1 MPAFNNYDASSFDGV
16 RSSWQFRGDKLKK
29 LSRKRGGS
37 IVDLLNK
44 ADVTTTPTLVMSIG
58 GLGGET
64 LNEVK
69 KQLKKRV
76 KPQVAGNERVLL
88 AALDTCQVDID
99 SKKENLDNDNNNEIG
114 FLEDTEQ
121 IQIIENTTPQK
132 VEFVKTALDQDVPQ
146 HQWID
151 RGLPRT
157 IHIDR
162 TGAGATRQVG
172 RLGLSIGDNY
182 NHVKNEIKNKL
193 KVLSASGSLTALGAV
208 TINVILVA
216 GISGGTGSGN
226 IIDTAYMLYLAAKE
240 LGGICL
246 RVEAILYTPDVQKNE
261 PGINYY
267 NLQRNFIAAMKEIDN
282 YFKAEDTGEEYTF
295 KSDLF
300 PDGKLHDNGVRIGD
314 GMSIF
319 QGITLVQGYNA
330 AGAALDKK
338 IPVETVAN
346 YIVHQL
352 CDVKFQDIATGSF
365 IPLFDALL
373 SNELVADTGFHENN
387 LKLPKDNY
395 YYYRAIGYHDVEFP
409 IEEIMTVVANHVLV
423 ALHQQYQKEPEDNPV
438 AVVTRAGIYP
448 FCPKC
453 FEKGDNQQNMSRFVA
468 QVNSPNNYQDVKKF
482 RIDQLGTGFSHFDSY
497 PYDED
502 RNAQGWIKSAYNSI
516 VQSIQDEFM
525 HNGPYAA
532 LRLSQGV
539 CAVFDMALEE
549 TNKETAKKNLE
560 KNKNDSKQEMQRIQK
575 EMQENFLIDVANW
588 FSKEQIQKKVTD
600 FNGHL
605 ANYGAAIWEIHWFDK
620 CMQAVSRLREML
632 VEQHNKVFNQY
643 VGAFLSI
650 CDVLQAD
657 STAIVNA
664 TYTDRRFRAN
674 LLNPKD
680 LSNTDSRLFEV
691 IKYFINPQD
700 ISNLSQKFIESML
713 ENETAWVADT
723 NSRFDAIAKFK
734 DLFSTYFTKF
744 KQNIVQRFMII
755 KYTAE
760 DLVHHNIPIAQL
772 FSTLDSYINDT
783 NNHPDPWQ
791 DFEDDCQT
799 NYNIQPLHRAA
810 QEILRE
816 ALSIQY
822 CAVGDDNVVRNG
834 NTDFSHFPQYN
845 LLCLMQD
852 TPDIN
857 KIILGDPQANIDPLP
872 AYAQWLAGGNTRTA
886 TANIPSVFCMRV
898 VYKLPLFM
906 YKGFSECQKV
916 YYKAVTS
923 GSSNNAGM
931 HMDASQDNP
940 WIDFPQVLNMDALR
954 LIEGSTAMAS
964 LRDDYRYEKEMMVK
978 IKEQAD
984 YCQEP
989 FNGMIAKQQP
999 EDHFYCLY
1007 YPDRAFQ
1014 ENWDDC
1020 HTTLI
1025 AAFKEDIRAAANLI
1039 TSINL
1044 DDPENDW
1051 NRQFNN
1057 NFAQVPLSLKD
1068 RMTAAQYQIS
1078 VRKLHEIKCMLDSS
1092 EENMSDYEDEQDAGQ
1107 GGFYKVIRRSTKSR
1121 LLLKDVFAICHELND
1136 ELETIKNDLI
1146 EPIRSESIKKAKQ
1159 EKAAQELENETK
1171 DHANKVRLFFI
1182 ALIYGFMTIEHDEDN
1197 SKICLNIGQ
1206 QLCDGQEFLP
1216 FDYLGGP
1223 DMESE
1228 NLLYAVFT
1236 QFFLFH
1242 RKDDAAYWKQFEL
1255 DLNNANRPDKRSLL
1269 NHYNNFKALMSD
1281 MTRYYPNNTLA
1292 ASRSVSGLNQEWQS
1306 ATNCKFPHFADTKLT
1321 LDGLNQYA
1329 NPAAPFGFSIGS
1341 QLIRFYYEIK
1351 KLIKNYRLDDEER
1364 A

>member
-1 MPAFNNYDASSFDGV
+1 MPAFNNYEASSFDGV
-16 RSSWQFRGDKLKK
+16 KRSWQFRGDKLKK

-44 ADVTTTPTLVMSIG
+44 ADITTTPTLVMSIG

-76 KPQVAGNERVLL
+76 KPQVNGQERVLL
-88 AALDTCQVDID
+88 AALDTCQSDID
-99 SKKENLDNDNNNEIG
+99 EKKENLDNDNNNEIG

-121 IQIIENTTPQK
+121 IQIIQNTAPLK
-132 VEFVKTALDQDVPQ
+132 VGFVKTALDQEVPQ

-151 RGLPRT
+151 QNLPRT
-157 IHIDR
+157 TLIDR

-172 RLGLSIGDNY
+172 RLGLSIRDNY
-182 NHVKNEIKNKL
+182 NHVKNEIQNKL
-193 KVLSASGSLTALGAV
+193 TVLRASGTVDAHGAV
-208 TINVILVA
+208 AINVILVA

-240 LGGICL
+240 LGAIHL
-246 RVEAILYTPDVQKNE
+246 RVEAILYTPDVQKNV

-282 YFKAEDTGEEYTF
+282 YFKAADTGEEYTF
-295 KSDLF
+295 KSDMF
-300 PDGKLHDNGVRIGD
+300 PDGKVHDHGARIGD
-314 GMSIF
+314 GMAIF
-319 QGITLVQGYNA
+319 QGITLVQGYNS

-352 CDVKFQDIATGSF
+352 CNVKFKDIATGSF
-365 IPLFDALL
+365 VPLFDALL
-373 SNELVADTGFHENN
+373 SNELVADAGFRTLN

-409 IEEIMTVVANHVLV
+409 IEEIMTVVANHVLK
-423 ALHQQYQKEPEDNPV
+423 ALHEKYKKEPTDNPV

-453 FEKGDNQQNMSRFVA
+453 FETGDNQENMSRFVG
-468 QVNSPNNYQDVKKF
+468 QVRKPNNYKDVKKF
-482 RIDQLGTGFSHFDSY
+482 RIDQMETVFSHFDSY

-502 RNAQGWIKSAYNSI
+502 KEAQGWLKSAYDSI
-516 VQSIQDEFM
+516 VHSIQDEFR

-532 LRLSQGV
+532 LRLSQNV

-549 TNKETAKKNLE
+549 TNKANAKKDLE
-560 KNKNDSKQEMQRIQK
+560 KNKNNIKQEMQRIQK
-575 EMQENFLIDVANW
+575 EMQENFLIWLANI
-588 FSKEQIQKKVTD
+588 FCKEQINTKVNA
-600 FNGHL
+600 FKEHL
-605 ANYGAAIWEIHWFDK
+605 ENYGAAIWKIHWFDQ
-620 CMQAVSRLREML
+620 CMQAVGRLREML

-664 TYTDRRFRAN
+664 TYTDHRFRAN

-680 LSNTDSRLFEV
+680 LSNTNSRLFEV
-691 IKYFINPQD
+691 INYFINPQD
-700 ISNLSQKFIESML
+700 ISNLSQQFIESML
-713 ENETAWVADT
+713 ANETAWVADT

-734 DLFSTYFTKF
+734 VLFSTYFTKF

-760 DLVHHNIPIAQL
+760 DLVHQNIPIAQL
-772 FSTLDSYINDT
+772 FSVLDSYINDT
-783 NNHPDPWQ
+783 NNHPDPWK

-799 NYNIQPLHRAA
+799 NYSIQPLHRAA
-810 QEILRE
+810 EEILRE

-822 CAVGDDNVVRNG
+822 CAVEDDNVVRNG
-834 NTDFSHFPQYN
+834 NTDFSQFPQYN
-845 LLCLMQD
+845 LLCLMED

-857 KIILGDPQANIDPLP
+857 KIILGDTAAGIAPLP
-872 AYAQWLAGGNTRTA
+872 AYANWSAGGNNMTA

-916 YYKAVTS
+916 YYKALTS
-923 GSSNNAGM
+923 GASQNAGM

-940 WIDFPQVLNMDALR
+940 WMDFPQVLTMDALR
-954 LIEGSTAMAS
+954 LIEGNRANAG
-964 LRDDYRYEKEMMVK
+964 LRDDYRHEKEMMVK

-984 YCQEP
+984 YCRKP
-989 FNGMIAKQQP
+989 FNGMIAKQLP
-999 EDHFYCLY
+999 GDHFYCLY

-1014 ENWDDC
+1014 KNWNDC
-1020 HTTLI
+1020 RTNLI
-1025 AAFKEDIRAAANLI
+1025 AAFENDVRAAANQI
-1039 TSINL
+1039 TNINL
-1044 DDPENDW
+1044 ENPENDW
-1051 NRQFNN
+1051 NSQFNN
-1057 NFAQVPLSLKD
+1057 NFVQVSLKA
-1068 RMTAAQYQIS
+1068 RMMAAHYQIS

-1092 EENMSDYEDEQDAGQ
+1092 EEDMGDYEDEQDAGK

-1121 LLLKDVFAICHELND
+1121 LLLQDVSAICHELND
-1136 ELETIKNDLI
+1136 ELEKIKNELI
-1146 EPIRSESIKKAKQ
+1146 EPIRSASIEKAKQ
-1159 EKAAQELENETK
+1159 EKAAQELENEK
-1171 DHANKVRLFFI
+1171 SDHTNKVLWFFT
-1182 ALIYGFMTIEHDEDN
+1182 ALIYGLMTIEHDKDN
-1197 SKICLNIGQ
+1197 NKICLNIGQ
-1206 QLCDGQEFLP
+1206 QLCNGQEFSP
-1216 FDYLGGP
+1216 FDYIGGP
-1223 DMESE
+1223 GMESE

-1242 RKDDAAYWKQFEL
+1242 RKDDAEYWNQFEL
-1255 DLNNANRPDKRSLL
+1255 DLKNAKRPDKKILL
-1269 NHYNNFKALMSD
+1269 NNYNNFKALMSD

-1292 ASRSVSGLNQEWQS
+1292 ASKSVSGLNKEWKS
-1306 ATNCKFPHFADTKLT
+1306 ANCKFPHFADTKLT
-1321 LDGLNQYA
+1321 LDGLDQYA
-1329 NPAAPFGFSIGS
+1329 NPAEPFGFSIGS

-1351 KLIKNYRLDDEER
+1351 KLIKNYGLDDEKR

>member
-1 MPAFNNYDASSFDGV
+1 MADFNNYDASSFDNV
-16 RSSWQFRGDKLKK
+16 RRSWQFRGDKLKK

-44 ADVTTTPTLVMSIG
+44 ADITTTPTLVMSIG

-76 KPQVAGNERVLL
+76 KPQVAGQERVLL

-99 SKKENLDNDNNNEIG
+99 SKKENLYNNNNNNNDIG

-121 IQIIENTTPQK
+121 IQIIENTAPAK
-132 VEFVKTALDQDVPQ
+132 VAFVKTALNLDVPQ

-151 RGLPRT
+151 QGLPTT
-157 IHIDR
+157 IRIDR
-162 TGAGATRQVG
+162 SGAGGTRQVG

-182 NHVKNEIKNKL
+182 NHVKNKIKNKL
-193 KVLSASGSLTALGAV
+193 TVLSASGSLDAHGAV

-240 LGGICL
+240 LGAIHL
-246 RVEAILYTPDVQKNE
+246 RVEAILYTPDVQQNV

-282 YFKAEDTGEEYTF
+282 YFKAEDTREEYTF

-300 PDGKLHDNGVRIGD
+300 PDGKVQDHGARIGD

-330 AGAALDKK
+330 AGAVLDKK

-352 CDVKFQDIATGSF
+352 CDVKFQDIDTGSF

-373 SNELVADTGFHENN
+373 SNELVADTGFHTVN

-395 YYYRAIGYHDVEFP
+395 YYYRSIGYHDVEFP
-409 IEEIMTVVANHVLV
+409 IEEIMTVVANHVLA
-423 ALHQQYQKEPEDNPV
+423 ALHKQYQEEPQDNPV

-448 FCPKC
+448 FCLKC
-453 FEKGDNQQNMSRFVA
+453 FETGDNKEKMSRFVA
-468 QVNSPNNYQDVKKF
+468 QVKSPNNYQDVKRF
-482 RIDQLGTGFSHFDSY
+482 RIDQLEKGFSHFDSY

-502 RNAQGWIKSAYNSI
+502 KEAQGWLKSAYDSI
-516 VQSIQDEFM
+516 VHSIQDEFR

-532 LRLSQGV
+532 LRLSQAV

-549 TNKETAKKNLE
+549 KKKDNTKNDLE
-560 KNKNDSKQEMQRIQK
+560 KNKNNIKQQMQRIQK
-575 EMQENFLIDVANW
+575 EMQENFLIGMANI
-588 FSKEQIQKKVTD
+588 FSRDQINTKVNAFKE
-600 FNGHL
+600 HL
-605 ANYGAAIWEIHWFDK
+605 ENYGTAIWEIHWFDQ

-643 VGAFLSI
+643 VGAFINI

-657 STAIVNA
+657 STAILNA
-664 TYTDRRFRAN
+664 TYTNHSFKAN

-680 LSNTDSRLFEV
+680 LSNINSRLFEV
-691 IKYFINPQD
+691 IKYFIQPQD
-700 ISNLSQKFIESML
+700 ISALSENFIESML
-713 ENETAWVADT
+713 ENETAWIADT
-723 NSRFDAIAKFK
+723 NSGFDAIAKFK
-734 DLFSTYFTKF
+734 KLFSTYFTKF

-755 KYTAE
+755 KYTAA
-760 DLVHHNIPIAQL
+760 DMVNQNIPIAQL
-772 FSTLDSYINDT
+772 FNVLDSYINDT
-783 NNHPDPWQ
+783 SNHPDPWQ

-822 CAVGDDNVVRNG
+822 CAVEDDNVVRNG

-845 LLCLMQD
+845 LLCLMED

-857 KIILGDPQANIDPLP
+857 KIILGDITAGIAPLP
-872 AYAQWLAGGNTRTA
+872 AYAQWSAGGNNLTA

-916 YYKAVTS
+916 YYEALTS
-923 GSSNNAGM
+923 GSPKNAGM

-940 WIDFPQVLNMDALR
+940 WMDFPQVLSMDALR
-954 LIEGSTAMAS
+954 LIEGDKARAG
-964 LRDDYRYEKEMMVK
+964 LRDDYRHEKEMMET
-978 IKEQAD
+978 IKRQAD
-984 YCQEP
+984 YCLEP
-989 FNGMIAKQQP
+989 FNRMIAKQLP
-999 EDHFYCLY
+999 GDHFYCLY

-1014 ENWDDC
+1014 GNWDGC
-1020 HTTLI
+1020 RTNLI
-1025 AAFKEDIRAAANLI
+1025 TAFENDIRAAASAI
-1039 TSINL
+1039 TTINL
-1044 DDPENDW
+1044 KDPENDW
-1051 NRQFNN
+1051 NLQFKN
-1057 NFAQVPLSLKD
+1057 NFGQIPLKD
-1068 RMTAAQYQIS
+1068 RMTAAKYQIS
-1078 VRKLHEIKCMLDSS
+1078 VRKLHEIKCMLDNS
-1092 EENMSDYEDEQDAGQ
+1092 EEDMGDYEDEQNAGT

-1121 LLLKDVFAICHELND
+1121 LLLKDVDAICHELND
-1136 ELETIKNDLI
+1136 ELEKIKNKLI
-1146 EPIRSESIKKAKQ
+1146 EPIRSASIKNAKQ
-1159 EKAAQELENETK
+1159 AIAAQELENEKK
-1171 DHANKVRLFFI
+1171 DHIDKVLWFFK
-1182 ALIYGFMTIEHDEDN
+1182 ALIYGLMTIEHDKDN
-1197 SKICLNIGQ
+1197 SEISLNIGQ
-1206 QLCDGQEFLP
+1206 QLCGGQVFSP
-1216 FDYLGGP
+1216 VDYLGGP

-1242 RKDDAAYWKQFEL
+1242 QKDNDAYWNQFQR
-1255 DLNNANRPDKRSLL
+1255 DLNGAGRPDKTTMLG
-1269 NHYNNFKALMSD
+1269 NYQKIKDLMPVI
-1281 MTRYYPNNTLA
+1281 TRYYPNNTLA
-1292 ASRSVSGLNQEWQS
+1292 ASRNVSNLNAEWQS

-1321 LDGLNQYA
+1321 LDGLDQYS
-1329 NPAAPFGFSIGS
+1329 NPAEPFGFSIGS

-1351 KLIKNYRLDDEER
+1351 RLINQYKLDNEEH